1 MKGSNSVSF
10 DRAAGY
16 YDRTRSNP
24 EGTQRRVT
32 AVLATELRGRG
43 RTLEIGVGT
52 GRIALPLHAAGI
64 PLAGA
69 DLSRPMLDQLVLK
82 AGGRQPF
89 PLVQADA
96 TRLPVATA
104 SFGATLACHV
114 LHLIPAWRDALAEM
128 LRAVRPGGVIL
139 VDAGTAGRGWRQTM
153 QDRFK
158 AEAGIE
164 RRFSGAESPKEVDGA
179 MAALGLRPRLLAP
192 VRASATIRPG
202 GAIDSLE
209 AGEYSWTWSIEAD
222 VRRRAAAATR
232 AWARERFGDLERPRR
247 ARWTIRCRAYDVPG

>member
-1 MKGSNSVSF
+1 MTGSKSVSF
-10 DRAAGY
+10 DRAAEY

-52 GRIALPLHAAGI
+52 GRIALPLNAEGI

-69 DLSRPMLDQLVLK
+69 DLSRPMVDQLVLK
-82 AGGRQPF
+82 AGGRVPF

-96 TRLPVATA
+96 TRLPFATA
-104 SFGATLACHV
+104 SFGAALAFHV
-114 LHLIPAWRDALAEM
+114 LHLIPAWRGALAEM
-128 LRAVRPGGVIL
+128 VRTVRPGGVVL
-139 VDAGTAGRGWRQTM
+139 VDAGTSGRGWRQKM
-153 QDRFK
+153 QDRFQ

-164 RRFSGAESPKEVDGA
+164 RRFSGVESPEEVDGA
-179 MAALGLRPRLLAP
+179 MAELGLRPRLLAP
-192 VRASATIRPG
+192 VRASATLRPG
-202 GAIDSLE
+202 DGIDSLE
-209 AGEYSWTWSIEAD
+209 AGEYSWTWTIGAD

-232 AWARERFGDLERPRR
+232 VWARERFGDLEQRRR